1 MITGVGKSG
10 WVLVDVETTG
20 TNARRDRVLSLATMT
35 LDYDGRVE
43 DEYATLLNPGCDPGP
58 VHIHNLTRDRLHGA
72 PTFDVTMSPL
82 QQMLAGRTM
91 VAHNA
96 TFDHGFLVEEAR
108 RLGATLPID
117 HRLCTVTLARRLQLD
132 VPNVKL
138 GTLATY
144 WGIRQRAAHDARD
157 DVRTLA
163 EVFRRSLDLA
173 ETLGLRLP
181 VVACGVNSR
190 AFPDKVTRVPCPW
203 RDPGRFDPAVGLIQG
218 TKVAITGPTTVPRT
232 ELARRLSDAGLDVMN
247 SVSGKTG
254 IVIANPGSPD
264 SRKLQRARLDGI
276 PVLDEGTMLHL
287 ADHILP
293 GTLKSAPETIEV
305 VTVIHPPS
313 SPPTRQPARRS
324 GPWASRR
331 VLILGGSH
339 LEATVM
345 RSRIV
350 QLGAVPAINLTAAVT
365 DVLLLDG
372 GDGDPRM
379 PRIRERALTILE
391 MHHVDAALGVDPDPG
406 TAGVDTAGQGS
417 AAAMMSPGEVID
429 LPSDVAQFTVNV
441 SWSAEAEQPPEVD
454 VVAFELDTANRV
466 LTDDEFVFYNQ
477 PASPDG
483 AVRLTIDGSCEQGIS
498 IDLRQ
503 VPPDVA
509 RIAVGAAI
517 ESQTFGDLGA
527 LSVSVDTEEA
537 GIATAVL
544 DAATTER
551 SMIIAEIY
559 RRGDVWRLRMIGQG
573 YDDDLGA
580 FAVRYGVEVDD

>member
-1 MITGVGKSG
+1 
-10 WVLVDVETTG
+10 
-20 TNARRDRVLSLATMT
+20 
-35 LDYDGRVE
+35 
-43 DEYATLLNPGCDPGP
+43 
-58 VHIHNLTRDRLHGA
+58 
-72 PTFDVTMSPL
+72 
-82 QQMLAGRTM
+82 
-91 VAHNA
+91 
-96 TFDHGFLVEEAR
+96 
-108 RLGATLPID
+108 
-117 HRLCTVTLARRLQLD
+117 
-132 VPNVKL
+132 
-138 GTLATY
+138 
-144 WGIRQRAAHDARD
+144 
-157 DVRTLA
+157 
-163 EVFRRSLDLA
+163 
-173 ETLGLRLP
+173 
-181 VVACGVNSR
+181 
-190 AFPDKVTRVPCPW
+190 
-203 RDPGRFDPAVGLIQG
+203 
-218 TKVAITGPTTVPRT
+218 
-232 ELARRLSDAGLDVMN
+232 
-247 SVSGKTG
+247 
-254 IVIANPGSPD
+254 
-264 SRKLQRARLDGI
+264 
-276 PVLDEGTMLHL
+276 
-287 ADHILP
+287 
-293 GTLKSAPETIEV
+293 
-305 VTVIHPPS
+305 
-313 SPPTRQPARRS
+313 
-324 GPWASRR
+324 
-331 VLILGGSH
+331 
-339 LEATVM
+339 M

-372 GDGDPRM
+372 GNGDPRM

-454 VVAFELDTANRV
+454 VVAFELDTADRV

-503 VPPDVA
+503 VPPDVV

-537 GIATAVL
+537 GIATSVL

>member
-1 MITGVGKSG
+1 M
-10 WVLVDVETTG
+10 
-20 TNARRDRVLSLATMT
+20 
-35 LDYDGRVE
+35 
-43 DEYATLLNPGCDPGP
+43 
-58 VHIHNLTRDRLHGA
+58 
-72 PTFDVTMSPL
+72 
-82 QQMLAGRTM
+82 
-91 VAHNA
+91 
-96 TFDHGFLVEEAR
+96 
-108 RLGATLPID
+108 
-117 HRLCTVTLARRLQLD
+117 
-132 VPNVKL
+132 
-138 GTLATY
+138 
-144 WGIRQRAAHDARD
+144 
-157 DVRTLA
+157 RTLA

-276 PVLDEGTMLHL
+276 PVLDEGTMLRL

-379 PRIRERALTILE
+379 PRIR
-391 MHHVDAALGVDPDPG
+391 
-406 TAGVDTAGQGS
+406 
-417 AAAMMSPGEVID
+417 
-429 LPSDVAQFTVNV
+429 
-441 SWSAEAEQPPEVD
+441 
-454 VVAFELDTANRV
+454 AFELDTADRV